1 MTENS
6 SQKNAA
12 DAGKTENEEISFADL
27 FEMEENSSVS
37 RVGDVIMGTIV
48 GVVDDH
54 VLVDI
59 GDKAES
65 YIPLSE
71 FHTEGEEVDVNI
83 GDSFEVFVEKR
94 KEEGGL
100 LLSREKAIGIK
111 VWEEIA
117 KIQADDGTI
126 DGKIENRVKG
136 GMSVDIGVPAFLP
149 YSQIDLRPVKDLDAL
164 IGETFPFKILKFN
177 RKRNNVVISRRA
189 ILEQEREK
197 MRSEMR
203 TNLEEGMV
211 VKGTVTNITDYGLFI
226 DLGGMDGLCH
236 ITDLSWGR
244 VSHPSKL
251 YKVSD
256 EIDVKILKYD
266 KDSDRVSLGIKQLR
280 PDPWATVTERYPVG
294 SKTVGKVV
302 SITDYGVFVEIEEGV
317 EGLIHI
323 SEMTWSKKP
332 RHPSKLVAVSDEIEV
347 MVLNIETET
356 KRISLGM
363 KQLQPNPW
371 DLVSEN
377 YPVGSIIEGKIKNI
391 TDFGIFIG
399 IEEGIDG
406 LIHVS
411 DLSWTERIKHPTEK
425 YAKSDTIQAVVLKID
440 RENER
445 FSLGVKQLEPDPWQA
460 ALNNYPSGAIVEG
473 KITNVTDFGIF
484 VQLEEGVEGL
494 VHVSEISKEKINT
507 PVGMYNVDDN
517 LQVMVI
523 NVSSKDRKIGLSIK
537 ALDSSSEE
545 GSAEDYKKKQ
555 ASGPSTLGDL
565 LKAAEAEAAPEA
577 DAADADAAPESE
589 VEAEV
594 AAEPEADATE
604 AEAAPETDA
613 ADADAAPE
621 PEVETEAAE
630 PEADVAEAAAAPE
643 PEAEAE
649 AAAPEAE
656 AADAA
661 VAPEQEVEAEA
672 AEPEADVADAAIAP
686 EPEAKAEE
694 AADDETEAET
704 TPEEDTSET
713 EEDSDKEKE

>member
-6 SQKNAA
+6 TEKNEAA
-12 DAGKTENEEISFADL
+12 EVDIEGSEEMSFADL
-27 FEMEENSSVS
+27 FEMNENSAVS
-37 RVGDVIMGTIV
+37 KVGDVVMGKIV
-48 GVVDDH
+48 SIVDNH
-54 VLVDI
+54 AMVDI

-71 FHTEGEEVDVNI
+71 FLTDGEKDEVNV
-83 GDSFEVFVEKR
+83 GDSYEVFVEKR

-164 IGETFPFKILKFN
+164 IGQTFPFKILKFN

-189 ILEQEREK
+189 ILEKEREK
-197 MRSEMR
+197 MRDTMR
-203 TNLEEGMV
+203 TSLEEGMV
-211 VKGTVTNITDYGLFI
+211 VKGAVTNITDYGLFI

-244 VSHPSKL
+244 VSHPAKL
-251 YKVSD
+251 YKVGN

-266 KDSDRVSLGIKQLR
+266 QESDRVSLGIKQLK
-280 PDPWATVTERYPVG
+280 PDPWATVDERYPIG

-302 SITDYGVFVEIEEGV
+302 SITDYGVFIELEEGV

-323 SEMTWSKKP
+323 SEMTWSRKP
-332 RHPSKLVAVSDEIEV
+332 RHPSKIVAVGDEIEV
-347 MVLNIETET
+347 MVLNIETES

-363 KQLQPNPW
+363 KQLHQNPW

-445 FSLGVKQLEPDPWQA
+445 FSLGIKQLEPDPWMA
-460 ALNNYPSGAIVEG
+460 ALNNYPGGAIVEG
-473 KITNVTDFGIF
+473 SITNVTDFGIF

-494 VHVSEISKEKINT
+494 VHVSEISKEKVTT
-507 PVGMYNVDDN
+507 PVGMYNVGDK
-517 LQVMVI
+517 LKVKVI

-537 ALDSSSEE
+537 ALDEGSSED
-545 GSAEDYKKKQ
+545 SIQDYKKKQ
-555 ASGPSTLGDL
+555 AAGPSTIGDL
-565 LKAAEAEAAPEA
+565 LKTQMESKEEAAAPEEETAEAASEEPAAEVETAPEETVEA
-577 DAADADAAPESE
+577 DTSADAAPEE
-589 VEAEV
+589 
-594 AAEPEADATE
+594 
-604 AEAAPETDA
+604 DA
-613 ADADAAPE
+613 AN
-621 PEVETEAAE
+621 
-630 PEADVAEAAAAPE
+630 
-643 PEAEAE
+643 
-649 AAAPEAE
+649 

-661 VAPEQEVEAEA
+661 E
-672 AEPEADVADAAIAP
+672 
-686 EPEAKAEE
+686 K
-694 AADDETEAET
+694 
-704 TPEEDTSET
+704 
-713 EEDSDKEKE
+713 DKE

>member
-6 SQKNAA
+6 TQKNAS
-12 DAGKTENEEISFADL
+12 DAGKKDSEEMSFADL
-27 FEMEENSSVS
+27 FEMEENSAVS
-37 RVGDVIMGTIV
+37 KVGDVIKGTVV
-48 GVVDDH
+48 GIVDDH

-71 FHTEGEEVDVNI
+71 FRTEGEEQEIKI
-83 GDSFEVFVEKR
+83 GDAFEVFVEKR

-100 LLSREKAIGIK
+100 QLSREKAIGIK

-149 YSQIDLRPVKDLDAL
+149 YSQIDLRPVKDLDSL
-164 IGETFPFKILKFN
+164 IGQTFPFKILKFN

-189 ILEQEREK
+189 ILEKEREK
-197 MRSEMR
+197 MRADMR
-203 TNLEEGMV
+203 TSLEEGMV

-244 VSHPSKL
+244 VSHPAKL
-251 YKVSD
+251 YKVGD
-256 EIDVKILKYD
+256 DIDVKILKYD
-266 KDSDRVSLGIKQLR
+266 QESDRVSLGIKQLR
-280 PDPWATVTERYPVG
+280 PDPWATVTERYPIG

-302 SITDYGVFVEIEEGV
+302 SITDYGVFIELEEGV

-332 RHPSKLVAVSDEIEV
+332 RHPSKLVTVGDDVEV
-347 MVLNIETET
+347 MVLNIETES

-363 KQLQPNPW
+363 KQLHPNPW

-425 YAKSDTIQAVVLKID
+425 YAKGDTIQAVVLKID

-445 FSLGVKQLEPDPWQA
+445 FSLGIKQLEPDPWQA
-460 ALNNYPSGAIVEG
+460 ALVNYPAGAIVEG

-494 VHVSEISKEKINT
+494 VHVSEISKEKITT
-507 PVGMYNVDDN
+507 PVGMYNVGDN
-517 LQVMVI
+517 LQVKVI

-537 ALDSSSEE
+537 AMDEDSGEDTLK
-545 GSAEDYKKKQ
+545 DYKKKQ
-555 ASGPSTLGDL
+555 AAGPATIGDL
-565 LKAAEAEAAPEA
+565 LKEEMESKETSSKEEAATEEAATEEAATEEAATEEAATEEAETE
-577 DAADADAAPESE
+577 
-589 VEAEV
+589 EAETEEAV
-594 AAEPEADATE
+594 EPAD
-604 AEAAPETDA
+604 
-613 ADADAAPE
+613 
-621 PEVETEAAE
+621 
-630 PEADVAEAAAAPE
+630 
-643 PEAEAE
+643 EAEAE
-649 AAAPEAE
+649 PDDEAE
-656 AADAA
+656 AENA
-661 VAPEQEVEAEA
+661 
-672 AEPEADVADAAIAP
+672 
-686 EPEAKAEE
+686 
-694 AADDETEAET
+694 EAET
-704 TPEEDTSET
+704 NK
-713 EEDSDKEKE
+713 DKD

>member
-6 SQKNAA
+6 TQKNAS
-12 DAGKTENEEISFADL
+12 DAGKKGAEEMSFADL

-37 RVGDVIMGTIV
+37 KVGDVIMGTIV

-71 FHTEGEEVDVNI
+71 FRTEGETPDIKV
-83 GDSFEVFVEKR
+83 GDTFEVFVEKR

-100 LLSREKAIGIK
+100 QLSREKAIGIK
-111 VWEEIA
+111 VWEDIA

-126 DGKIENRVKG
+126 DGKIESRVKG

-164 IGETFPFKILKFN
+164 IGQTFPFKILKFN

-189 ILEQEREK
+189 ILEEDRAK
-197 MRSEMR
+197 MRADMR
-203 TNLEEGMV
+203 TSLEEGMV
-211 VKGTVTNITDYGLFI
+211 VKGAVTNITDYGLFI

-244 VSHPSKL
+244 VSHPAKL
-251 YKVSD
+251 YKVGD

-266 KDSDRVSLGIKQLR
+266 QESDRVSLGIKQLR
-280 PDPWATVTERYPVG
+280 PDPWATVTERYPIG
-294 SKTVGKVV
+294 SKTIGKVV
-302 SITDYGVFVEIEEGV
+302 SITDYGVFIELEEGV

-332 RHPSKLVAVSDEIEV
+332 RHPSKLVAVGEEVEV

-363 KQLQPNPW
+363 KQLNPNPW

-425 YAKSDTIQAVVLKID
+425 YAKGDTIQAVVLKID

-445 FSLGVKQLEPDPWQA
+445 FSLGIKQLEPDPWQA
-460 ALNNYPSGAIVEG
+460 ALNNYPAGAIVEG

-494 VHVSEISKEKINT
+494 VHVSEISKEKITT
-507 PVGMYNVDDN
+507 PVGMYNVGDN
-517 LQVMVI
+517 LQVKVI

-537 ALDSSSEE
+537 ALDEDSGEDSVK
-545 GSAEDYKKKQ
+545 DYKKKQ
-555 ASGPSTLGDL
+555 AAGPATIGDL
-565 LKAAEAEAAPEA
+565 LKEEMESKETSSKAEATSTE
-577 DAADADAAPESE
+577 
-589 VEAEV
+589 EAET
-594 AAEPEADATE
+594 ATLKEAEPAD
-604 AEAAPETDA
+604 
-613 ADADAAPE
+613 
-621 PEVETEAAE
+621 
-630 PEADVAEAAAAPE
+630 
-643 PEAEAE
+643 EAEAE
-649 AAAPEAE
+649 PAAKAEAE
-656 AADAA
+656 PAAKA
-661 VAPEQEVEAEA
+661 EAEPA
-672 AEPEADVADAAIAP
+672 AKAEAKPAAKAKAEPAAKAEAKPAAKAKAKPAAKAEAEDAEPETD
-686 EPEAKAEE
+686 EE
-694 AADDETEAET
+694 
-704 TPEEDTSET
+704 
-713 EEDSDKEKE
+713 

>member
-6 SQKNAA
+6 TQKNTT
-12 DAGKTENEEISFADL
+12 DAEKKGSEEMSFADL

-37 RVGDVIMGTIV
+37 KVGDVIQGTVVGIV
-48 GVVDDH
+48 EDH

-71 FHTEGEEVDVNI
+71 FRMEDGEPEINI
-83 GDSFEVFVEKR
+83 GDTFEVFVEKR

-117 KIQADDGTI
+117 KIQAEDGTI

-189 ILEQEREK
+189 ILEKEREK
-197 MRSEMR
+197 MREDMR
-203 TNLEEGMV
+203 SSLEEGMV

-244 VSHPSKL
+244 VSHPAKL
-251 YKVSD
+251 YKVGD

-266 KDSDRVSLGIKQLR
+266 QESDRVSLGIKQLR
-280 PDPWATVTERYPVG
+280 PDPWATVTERYPIG

-302 SITDYGVFVEIEEGV
+302 SITDYGVFVELEEGV

-332 RHPSKLVAVSDEIEV
+332 RHPSKLVAVGDEVEV

-363 KQLQPNPW
+363 KQLHPNPW

-425 YAKSDTIQAVVLKID
+425 YAKGDTIQAVVLKID

-445 FSLGVKQLEPDPWQA
+445 FSLGIKQLEPDPWQA
-460 ALNNYPSGAIVEG
+460 ALNNYPVGAIVEG
-473 KITNVTDFGIF
+473 RITNVTDFGIF

-507 PVGMYNVDDN
+507 PVGMYNVGDN
-517 LQVMVI
+517 LQVKVI

-537 ALDSSSEE
+537 ALDEDSDE
-545 GSAEDYKKKQ
+545 GSLKDYKKKQ
-555 ASGPSTLGDL
+555 PAGPATIGDL
-565 LKAAEAEAAPEA
+565 LKEELESKETSSKEEAITAEEAEAP
-577 DAADADAAPESE
+577 
-589 VEAEV
+589 AEQE
-594 AAEPEADATE
+594 AAEEPEEETGSSKA
-604 AEAAPETDA
+604 AEIEEDEPETDL
-613 ADADAAPE
+613 
-621 PEVETEAAE
+621 
-630 PEADVAEAAAAPE
+630 
-643 PEAEAE
+643 
-649 AAAPEAE
+649 
-656 AADAA
+656 
-661 VAPEQEVEAEA
+661 
-672 AEPEADVADAAIAP
+672 
-686 EPEAKAEE
+686 
-694 AADDETEAET
+694 
-704 TPEEDTSET
+704 
-713 EEDSDKEKE
+713 DKE